1 MSPLVDFTDITL
13 FADDNYAVV
22 WNNNMDSLK
31 VDVQTK
37 LQLITTWLKHSGLKV
52 NEGKTEMCLFHRKD
66 NPPVTII
73 FSNKNLT
80 SKSYMNVL
88 GVTFDSKLNWQ
99 IQVPSAIT
107 KNKSSFHAIKL
118 ISKYFKKYENLQ
130 LLTSNFYLVLYYN
143 SEIWHLP
150 TLSHN

>member
-1 MSPLVDFTDITL
+1 MSPLVDFTIITL

-99 IQVPSAIT
+99 IHVQNAVKKAS
-107 KNKSSFHAIKL
+107 KSLQAIKL
-118 ISKYFKKYENLQ
+118 IRKYFTKKQVKATFDL
-130 LLTSNFYLVLYYN
+130 
-143 SEIWHLP
+143 
-150 TLSHN
+150 